1 LKAAIA
7 ALDDFLRETGLGA
20 LPILPP
26 GTVLGAPPPFTEEDL
41 LGEVSK
47 GVQVLYEKSKRTH
60 DSAKIVSDLLGQPPK
75 A

>member
-1 LKAAIA
+1 M
-7 ALDDFLRETGLGA
+7 TLGSP
-20 LPILPP
+20 L
-26 GTVLGAPPPFTEEDL
+26 PFTEEDL

-60 DSAKIVSDLLGQPPK
+60 DGSKIVADLLGQPPK

>member
-1 LKAAIA
+1 V

-26 GTVLGAPPPFTEEDL
+26 GTILGSLPFTEEDL
-41 LGEVSK
+41 LGDVSK
-47 GVQVLYEKSKRTH
+47 GVQVLYEKSKKTH

-75 A
+75 S